1 MRVTRTTQ
9 SNHFVDSDQD
19 LDDNEQEHNKKNN
32 GDCARKMGLT
42 HLRATIVQAKQM
54 VGQGK

>member
-1 MRVTRTTQ
+1 M
-9 SNHFVDSDQD
+9 DSDQD

-42 HLRATIVQAKQM
+42 RLRATIVQAKQM